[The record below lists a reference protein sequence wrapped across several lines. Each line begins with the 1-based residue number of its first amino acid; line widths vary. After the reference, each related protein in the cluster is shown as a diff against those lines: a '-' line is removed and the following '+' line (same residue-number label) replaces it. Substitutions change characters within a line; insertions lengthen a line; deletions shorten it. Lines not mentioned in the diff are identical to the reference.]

1 MDSPQNVKNVK
12 NLLDKSV
19 SNNRVKGV
27 ELMRI
32 RKVEKVKFEDVVKLF
47 NFNQFYEICKI
58 FGIDVVDK
66 ESFAQIMADA
76 KEQNINP
83 DLSKVKMRRD
93 FDKMEEELVKY
104 YNNLPRRNRRQ
115 IDPIIAKIVWG
126 NKKANQI
133 AETLKEGIVSD
144 YNAAVAQ
151 LDEVQETIK
160 ENSENTNEAAAVL
173 ENDE

>member
-1 MDSPQNVKNVK
+1 
-12 NLLDKSV
+12 
-19 SNNRVKGV
+19 
-27 ELMRI
+27 MRI
-32 RKVEKVKFEDVVKLF
+32 RKVEKVKFEDAIKEF

-58 FGIDVVDK
+58 FGIDVVDRN
-66 ESFAQIMADA
+66 SFDQIMADA

-104 YNNLPRRNRRQ
+104 YNSLPRRNRRQ

-133 AETLKEGIVSD
+133 AETLKENIVSD

-151 LDEVQETIK
+151 LDEVQEAIK
-160 ENSENTNEAAAVL
+160 ENGENGDNTDNAAAVL
-173 ENDE
+173 ESNE

>member
-1 MDSPQNVKNVK
+1 
-12 NLLDKSV
+12 
-19 SNNRVKGV
+19 
-27 ELMRI
+27 MRI
-32 RKVEKVKFEDVVKLF
+32 RKIEKIKFEDAVKLF

-58 FGIDVVDK
+58 FGIDVVDRK
-66 ESFAQIMADA
+66 SFEQIMDEA

-115 IDPIIAKIVWG
+115 IDPIIAKIIWG

-133 AETLKEGIVSD
+133 AETLKENIVSD

-151 LDEVQETIK
+151 LDEVQGVIK
-160 ENSENTNEAAAVL
+160 ENDENTDNAAVAL
-173 ENDE
+173 ESDE